1 METEWLSK
9 KVRAC
14 EGWGWVGGK
23 WSLWATFSV
32 LSWVA
37 QTITSLEDLSSQIH
51 KKCFFRGFSS
61 SAFDTFSC
69 IVVVVVVVVHVSTC
83 VVTEA
88 SFTFASRPRFAVV
101 VDVTVV
107 VVAAVLGVICV
118 ILGVCPRSSHRLQKS
133 WERWKKSSREN
144 CLNSTLGWNFA
155 KFLDENLSSALSVIR
170 LD

>member
-69 IVVVVVVVVHVSTC
+69 IVVVVVVVVVVHVSTC

-118 ILGVCPRSSHRLQKS
+118 ILAQIFSPTPKVVGKMKKELPRKLSKFNPRMEFCKILR
-133 WERWKKSSREN
+133 WES
-144 CLNSTLGWNFA
+144 
-155 KFLDENLSSALSVIR
+155 
-170 LD
+170 